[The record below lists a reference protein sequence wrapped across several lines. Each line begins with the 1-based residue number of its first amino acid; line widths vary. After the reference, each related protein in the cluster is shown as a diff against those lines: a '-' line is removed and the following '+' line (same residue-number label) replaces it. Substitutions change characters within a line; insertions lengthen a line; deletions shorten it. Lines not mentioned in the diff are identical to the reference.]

1 MNDAYYDN
9 ARKWYNTMYVDC
21 ASERFSYLL
30 ILVLACLCFWR
41 TFIIIDSVKA
51 SKAAVEHYVIF
62 VDHKDKKNTYIKVTP
77 MQDTKDQSLG
87 VLRLMIERYVMNHE
101 SFKYEAKKQ
110 QPMDAMRLKASIV
123 KNLSTTDVFDKY
135 MHDASTDEDG
145 DLSLSLLKLQRET
158 KIEKIEFIYEK
169 LNIYERIYAS
179 ISGSKTPIGAKVY
192 VTNSVNS
199 QLYPEK
205 HLIVTMFFNYHI
217 DAKKRANTRVEFKIN
232 DYVKEENENW
242 IAPQEEQGGNEE

>member
-1 MNDAYYDN
+1 
-9 ARKWYNTMYVDC
+9 MYVDC

-30 ILVLACLCFWR
+30 IFALACLCFWR
-41 TFIIIDSVKA
+41 AFVIIDSVKA

-87 VLRLMIERYVMNHE
+87 VLRLMIKRYVMNYE
-101 SFKYEAKKQ
+101 SFKYEKKQ

-123 KNLSTTDVFDKY
+123 KNLSTTDVFEKY
-135 MHDASTDEDG
+135 MHDASTNEDG

-169 LNIYERIYAS
+169 LNIYEKIYAS

-192 VTNSVNS
+192 LTNSVS
-199 QLYPEK
+199 SKLYPEK
-205 HLIVTMFFNYHI
+205 HLIITMFFNYHI

-232 DYVKEENENW
+232 DYIKEENENW
-242 IAPQEEQGGNEE
+242 VEPREQQGSEGS

>member
-1 MNDAYYDN
+1 
-9 ARKWYNTMYVDC
+9 MYVDC

-30 ILVLACLCFWR
+30 IFALACLCFWR
-41 TFIIIDSVKA
+41 AFVIIDSVKA

-87 VLRLMIERYVMNHE
+87 VLRLMIKRYVMNYE
-101 SFKYEAKKQ
+101 SFKYEKKQ

-123 KNLSTTDVFDKY
+123 KNLSTTDVFEKY
-135 MHDASTDEDG
+135 MHDASTNEDG

-169 LNIYERIYAS
+169 LNIYEKIYAS

-192 VTNSVNS
+192 LTNSVS
-199 QLYPEK
+199 SKLYPEK
-205 HLIVTMFFNYHI
+205 HLIITMFFNYHI

-232 DYVKEENENW
+232 DYIKEENENW
-242 IAPQEEQGGNEE
+242 VEPQEQQGSEGS